1 MKKNYL
7 LILLPAI
14 LFFTSCK
21 TPSYYL
27 SPLNSNSNYY
37 HTIPLKSDSVK
48 AATYAS
54 GAFLAGRS
62 NFAWRDAV
70 TAFQGD
76 IHRSNNFGNFQAF
89 YGANITLGKYSVQQN
104 NIVRYRYDSSAPY
117 DNHYDT
123 LAIPSSGKFFGAY
136 GCSGGINYVGQFKN
150 GGECR
155 IGIEASLNKE
165 FGNYLSFRKALP
177 DSLIDILE
185 KNNWIKTL
193 GVYFDFV
200 FITKRD
206 IRIGY
211 KIALGSSVVSAATYL
226 GRQNNITP
234 IYFSQTFHVTHKQ
247 FTWFGQSNFV
257 TYAASLQFG
266 GNYNLEVKKQ
276 KL

>member
-1 MKKNYL
+1 M
-7 LILLPAI
+7 
-14 LFFTSCK
+14 
-21 TPSYYL
+21 
-27 SPLNSNSNYY
+27 
-37 HTIPLKSDSVK
+37 
-48 AATYAS
+48 
-54 GAFLAGRS
+54 
-62 NFAWRDAV
+62 
-70 TAFQGD
+70 
-76 IHRSNNFGNFQAF
+76 
-89 YGANITLGKYSVQQN
+89 QQS

-117 DNHYDT
+117 YNHSDT
-123 LAIPSSGKFFGAY
+123 LAIHSSGKFFGAY
-136 GCSGGINYVGQFKN
+136 GFSGGINYVGQFKN

-155 IGIEASLNKE
+155 MGIEAALNKE

-211 KIALGSSVVSAATYL
+211 KIDLGGSVVSAATYL

-247 FTWFGQSNFV
+247 FTWFGQSNFG

-266 GNYNLEVKKQ
+266 VNYNLEVKKQ